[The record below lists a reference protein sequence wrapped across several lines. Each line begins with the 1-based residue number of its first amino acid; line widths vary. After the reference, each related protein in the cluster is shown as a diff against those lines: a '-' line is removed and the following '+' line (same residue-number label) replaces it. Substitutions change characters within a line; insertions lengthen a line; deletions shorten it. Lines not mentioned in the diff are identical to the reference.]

1 MSQPA
6 RTLRLFATATLF
18 AVALPV
24 PTQSLPAQEVIDLAG
39 RDQHLDADFDEV
51 FRIGVLEGEDWEM
64 FGTVMHV
71 AFDENANLYV
81 VDGSGGMSLGDG
93 TRVMG
98 MGSDGTRV
106 LVFDASGNFLREFGT
121 SGEGP
126 GEFNMPAGFTVMRD
140 GTTIV
145 SDFGHRAYQLFD
157 ANGGFLRMVWGS
169 EGDGPGG
176 MARDLLA
183 DPRGGAAFTGSFGS
197 GMALIGDAGRPTF
210 RPITRLGL
218 AGEVVQTDTV
228 VQAWL
233 PPREEAGLKLPG
245 NISIPGGDRATLA
258 DALSGLSQPSIFE
271 PPLLAGVLPSGSI
284 VYSDSSAY
292 ALKVTRPDAGEVT
305 RIIRRPIQPEPV
317 TPRIEREHREKQER
331 EEQAARSGGSGG
343 AVQIRLFTPGGRDP
357 GGLNPTIPL
366 DMPEPT
372 YYPEL
377 SVLRDLATTWDG
389 SIWVRRRGDEPES
402 DGPIDVVTSDG
413 RYVGTFPKDATEM
426 PDAFGPNGRAAFI
439 ELDEFEVAR
448 VVVRR
453 LATAVR

>member
-1 MSQPA
+1 MIKTFSTTA
-6 RTLRLFATATLF
+6 LFLLAS
-18 AVALPV
+18 ALPA
-24 PTQSLPAQEVIDLAG
+24 PRSLSAQEVVDLTG
-39 RDQHLDADFDEV
+39 RDRRLDADFEEI

-71 AFDENANLYV
+71 EFDENGNLYIA
-81 VDGSGGMSLGDG
+81 DGSGGMSLGDG

-98 MGSDGTRV
+98 LGSGGTRV

-126 GEFNMPAGFTVMRD
+126 GEFNMPVGFAVMRD

-157 ANGGFLRMVWGS
+157 ANGRFMRMVWGS
-169 EGDGPGG
+169 EGGGPGG
-176 MARDLLA
+176 VAGNLLA
-183 DPRGGAAFTGSFGS
+183 DPRGNAVFTGSFGS
-197 GMALIGDAGRPTF
+197 RIAMMRSGGGDAGPPTS

-218 AGEVVQTDTV
+218 AGEEVQTDTV

-233 PPREEAGLKLPG
+233 PPREEADLKLPG
-245 NISIPGGDRATLA
+245 NIGVSGGDRVTLA
-258 DALSGLSQPSIFE
+258 NALSGLSQPSIFE
-271 PPLLAGVLPSGSI
+271 PPLLAGVLPNGGI

-317 TPRIEREHREKQER
+317 TPRIEKEHREKQE
-331 EEQAARSGGSGG
+331 AARSGGSGESM
-343 AVQIRLFTPGGRDP
+343 QIRIFTPGGRNP
-357 GGLNPTIPL
+357 GALNPTIPL

-372 YYPEL
+372 CYPEL
-377 SVLRDLATTWDG
+377 SVLRDLSTTWDG
-389 SIWVRRRGDEPES
+389 SIWVRRRGNEPES

-413 RYVGTFPKDATEM
+413 RYVGTFPKDATEI
-426 PDAFGPNGRAAFI
+426 PDAFGPNGMAAFI
-439 ELDEFEVAR
+439 EHDEFEVAR

-453 LATAVR
+453 LPAAVR

>member
-1 MSQPA
+1 MTIKTFSTPA
-6 RTLRLFATATLF
+6 LFLLASAF
-18 AVALPV
+18 SAPR
-24 PTQSLPAQEVIDLAG
+24 SLSAQEVVDLNG
-39 RDQHLDADFDEV
+39 RDRHLDADFEEV

-71 AFDENANLYV
+71 EFDENGNLYIA
-81 VDGSGGMSLGDG
+81 DGSGGMSLGDG
-93 TRVMG
+93 TRVLG
-98 MGSDGTRV
+98 LGSGGTRV

-126 GEFNMPAGFTVMRD
+126 GEFNMPAGFAVMRD

-157 ANGGFLRMVWGS
+157 VNGIFLRMVWGN
-169 EGDGPGG
+169 EGGGPGG
-176 MARDLLA
+176 MARNLLA
-183 DPRGGAAFTGSFGS
+183 DPRGKAVFTGSFGRPVA
-197 GMALIGDAGRPTF
+197 MIGNAGPPTS

-218 AGEVVQTDTV
+218 AGEEVRTDTV

-233 PPREEAGLKLPG
+233 PPRAEADLELPG
-245 NISIPGGDRATLA
+245 NISIPGGDRETLA
-258 DALSGLSQPSIFE
+258 NALSGLSQPSIFE
-271 PPLLAGVLPSGSI
+271 PPLLAGVLPNGGI

-317 TPRIEREHREKQER
+317 TPRIEKEHREKQE
-331 EEQAARSGGSGG
+331 AARREGSGG
-343 AVQIRLFTPGGRDP
+343 VSMQMRLFTPGGRNP
-357 GGLNPTIPL
+357 GALSPTTPL

-377 SVLRDLATTWDG
+377 SVLRDLSTTWDG
-389 SIWVRRRGDEPES
+389 SIWVCRRGDEPES
-402 DGPIDVVTSDG
+402 DGPIDVVTSEG
-413 RYVGTFPKDATEM
+413 RYIGTFPMDATEI
-426 PDAFGPNGRAAFI
+426 PDAFGPNGVAAFI

-453 LATAVR
+453 LPAAVR